1 MDTSEQNLALNV
13 PAHTQDTLQFCAAK
27 MPAILHWLGQL
38 PKANLGETAR
48 QLYLALQDLNQTRL
62 SSPLRLDILEQM
74 RPYVHYTCQALG
86 KHFLR
91 KTVTLDPREQK
102 IANLSQALRNHLLCG
117 YKQVI
122 LATHTEKQQKTNRL
136 STRRNHPRRQRRLS
150 LALHRAL
157 SESCDHMLTTY
168 QLYSQLPR
176 HFWLELHTFYRLA
189 NQYQLQGI
197 KVRDP
202 EAPGISELSIE
213 DVYKRALLMARS
225 RPNMLRQMELQQ
237 LSDTLK
243 RWSSSARIVDNSVKN
258 AEETPF
264 VVNITGNFGPDY
276 RSEDITESNTNL
288 RGIDTREL
296 INMLTGS
303 LVQQNST
310 DSLLT
315 PPLPEHLTRHLLS
328 AWSHKTSRKYNR
340 QPTEGE
346 LSFVNGFT
354 ACHFY
359 LCNQMPFDR
368 FLSRTMGYTAI
379 LKNQTA
385 MAKVDHDVWSHVDN
399 GTGISSDAPITHS
412 DTILFSGATSKPR
425 AVKGKG
431 HTIYQ
436 AALQDM
442 SPEGYCLHLTGTIP
456 SQIQSGELIAV
467 HDKTNQQWT
476 LANIRWLK
484 RADDNSMLVGTQL
497 LTPGARPGAV
507 SLLSKTQE
515 QSAFMRCFLLPAFRT
530 TNHTESLIL
539 PRVAFK
545 PGNKIM
551 LNTGHQVLRAKLID
565 CLQTTGSFSHFTYRT
580 FEQLAQK
587 SKEKTA
593 GTNAD
598 DDFSTIWTSL

>member
-13 PAHTQDTLQFCAAK
+13 PAHTQDTLQFCAAE
-27 MPAILHWLGQL
+27 MPAIQHWLGQL

-62 SSPLRLDILEQM
+62 SSTLRLDILEQM
-74 RPYVHYTCQALG
+74 RPCVHYTCQALG

-136 STRRNHPRRQRRLS
+136 STRRNHSRRQRRLP

-168 QLYSQLPR
+168 QLYSQLPN
-176 HFWLELHTFYRLA
+176 HFWLELHTLYQLA
-189 NQYQLQGI
+189 DQYQLLPI
-197 KVRDP
+197 KIHESEASKSP
-202 EAPGISELSIE
+202 EMSIE
-213 DVYKRALLMARS
+213 DVYKRALLMARA

-243 RWSSSARIVDNSVKN
+243 RWSGAANIINDSTI
-258 AEETPF
+258 EMPF
-264 VVNITGNFGPDY
+264 VVDITANHGPDY
-276 RSEDITESNTNL
+276 PKESASPNDTSL
-288 RGIDTREL
+288 RGLDTGKL
-296 INMLTGS
+296 INL
-303 LVQQNST
+303 LT
-310 DSLLT
+310 DSLAKPNPDDSTLT

-340 QPTEGE
+340 QPTEGQ
-346 LSFVNGFT
+346 LSFVTGFT

-385 MAKVDHDVWSHVDN
+385 MAKVNRDVWSHVDN
-399 GTGISSDAPITHS
+399 GTGISSDTPVIHS
-412 DTILFSGATSKPR
+412 DTILFSGTTSKPR
-425 AVKGKG
+425 AAKSKG
-431 HTIYQ
+431 HTIHQ
-436 AALQDM
+436 AAMQDM
-442 SPEGYCLHLTGTIP
+442 SPEGYCLRLTGTIP

-515 QSAFMRCFLLPAFRT
+515 QSAFMRCFLLPAFRI

-551 LNTGHQVLRAKLID
+551 LNTGRQVLRAKLID

-593 GTNAD
+593 GTYAD